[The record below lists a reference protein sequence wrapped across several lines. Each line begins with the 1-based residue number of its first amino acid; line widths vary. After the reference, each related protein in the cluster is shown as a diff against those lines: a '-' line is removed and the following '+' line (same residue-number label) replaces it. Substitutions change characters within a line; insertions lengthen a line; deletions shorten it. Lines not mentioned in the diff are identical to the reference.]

1 MSRLQGRRTVITGAA
16 SGIGEQTARLF
27 VAEGATVVLADMD
40 QARGEVIAGE
50 LGDQARFVTVDV
62 AEEGAIERAIE
73 ESQAAFGGF
82 DCIFNN
88 AGNPGS
94 IGRIEEIDMEMFDRT
109 VAIHLRGVFL
119 GIRAA
124 ARVMRP
130 QGHGSIINTASVA
143 GIQANFGGHDYS
155 AAKAAIAH
163 LTRTTANELGEDGV
177 RVNAICPGGIA
188 TSIFGRGAG
197 LDSHDAQHTV
207 AVMEAVLA
215 DVAPMRRSGMPID
228 IAECALWLASDSS
241 SFVNGQAI
249 AVDGG
254 LTTGPTYRTS
264 RARTESMVG
273 MLADIGSQNQ
283 QK

>member
-1 MSRLQGRRTVITGAA
+1 MSRLQGRHTVITGAA

-27 VAEGATVVLADMD
+27 VAEGATVVLADVD
-40 QARGEVIAGE
+40 RARGEHLADE
-50 LGDQARFVTVDV
+50 LGDQARFVPVDV
-62 AEEGAIERAIE
+62 AVEGEIERAIE
-73 ESQAAFGGF
+73 ESQSAFGGF

-94 IGRIEEIDMEMFDRT
+94 IGRIEDIDMALFDRT

-130 QGHGSIINTASVA
+130 LGRGSIVNTGSVA
-143 GIQANFGGHDYS
+143 GLRANYGGHDYS
-155 AAKAAIAH
+155 AAKAAIIH

-197 LDSHDAQHTV
+197 LDGDAAQSTV
-207 AVMEAVLA
+207 AVMEVVLA
-215 DVAPMRRSGMPID
+215 DVAPIKRAGMPLD
-228 IAECALWLASDSS
+228 IAECALWLASDAS

-254 LTTGPTYRTS
+254 LVAGPTYRTS

-273 MLADIGSQNQ
+273 LLADIPERGE
-283 QK
+283 

>member
-1 MSRLQGRRTVITGAA
+1 MSRLEGRRTVITGAA
-16 SGIGEQTARLF
+16 SGIGAATARLF
-27 VAEGATVVLADMD
+27 VAEGASVVLADLEVE
-40 QARGEVIAGE
+40 RGEKLAAE
-50 LGDQARFVTVDV
+50 LGDRTRFVAVDV
-62 AEEGAIERAIE
+62 AEEGAIERAVEASIDT
-73 ESQAAFGGF
+73 FGGL
-82 DCIFNN
+82 DAIFNN

-94 IGRIEEIDMEMFDRT
+94 LGRIEDIDMALFDRT

-143 GIQANFGGHDYS
+143 GMRANYGGHDYS

-163 LTRTTANELGEDGV
+163 LTVTAANELGEDDV

-188 TSIFGRGAG
+188 TPIFGRGAG
-197 LDSHDAQHTV
+197 LDADAAESTV
-207 AVMEAVLA
+207 GVIEAVLS
-215 DVAPMRRSGMPID
+215 DVAPMKRSGQPID
-228 IAECALWLASDSS
+228 IAEAALWLASDAS

-254 LTTGPTYRTS
+254 LVTGPTYRSS
-264 RARTESMVG
+264 RARTESLVG
-273 MLADIGSQNQ
+273 ALVEVAGRAE
-283 QK
+283 

>member
-1 MSRLQGRRTVITGAA
+1 MD
-16 SGIGEQTARLF
+16 
-27 VAEGATVVLADMD
+27 VAVEGAVEA
-40 QARGEVIAGE
+40 
-50 LGDQARFVTVDV
+50 
-62 AEEGAIERAIE
+62 AID
-73 ESQAAFGGF
+73 ESVSTFGGL
-82 DCIFNN
+82 DALFNN

-94 IGRIEEIDMEMFDRT
+94 LGRVEDIDMELFDRT

-124 ARVMRP
+124 ARIMRP

-143 GIQANFGGHDYS
+143 GLQANYGGHDYS
-155 AAKAAIAH
+155 ASKAAIIH
-163 LTRTTANELGEDGV
+163 LTHTTANELGEDGV

-197 LDSHDAQHTV
+197 LDGESAQKTV
-207 AVMEAVLA
+207 AVMEAVLG
-215 DVAPMRRSGMPID
+215 DVAPMKRSGQPVD

-254 LTTGPTYRTS
+254 LTTGPTYRNS
-264 RARTESMVG
+264 RARTEAMVG
-273 MLADIGSQNQ
+273 MLADIGNAEE
-283 QK
+283 

>member
-1 MSRLQGRRTVITGAA
+1 MSRLEGRRTVITGAA
-16 SGIGEQTARLF
+16 SGIGAGTARLF
-27 VAEGATVVLADMD
+27 VAEGASVVLADLEVD
-40 QARGEVIAGE
+40 RGERLAAE
-50 LGDQARFVTVDV
+50 LGDRARFVEVDV
-62 AEEGAIERAIE
+62 AEEGAVERAIE
-73 ESQAAFGGF
+73 ESIGTFGGL
-82 DCIFNN
+82 DVIFNN

-94 IGRIEEIDMEMFDRT
+94 IGRIEDIDMALFDRT

-143 GIQANFGGHDYS
+143 GLRANYGGHDYS

-163 LTRTTANELGEDGV
+163 LTVTAANELGEDNV

-197 LDSHDAQHTV
+197 LDADAAESTV
-207 AVMEAVLA
+207 GVIEAVLS
-215 DVAPMRRSGMPID
+215 DVAPMKRSGQPID
-228 IAECALWLASDSS
+228 IAEAALWLASDAS

-254 LTTGPTYRTS
+254 LVTGPTYRSS
-264 RARTESMVG
+264 RARTESLVG
-273 MLADIGSQNQ
+273 ALVEVAEQA
-283 QK
+283 K

>member
-1 MSRLQGRRTVITGAA
+1 MSRLEGRRTVITGAA
-16 SGIGEQTARLF
+16 SGIGATTARLF
-27 VAEGATVVLADMD
+27 VAEGASVVLADLEVE
-40 QARGEVIAGE
+40 RGEKLAAE
-50 LGDQARFVTVDV
+50 LGDRARFVAVDV
-62 AEEGAIERAIE
+62 SEEGAIERAID
-73 ESQAAFGGF
+73 ESIATFGGL
-82 DCIFNN
+82 DAIFNN

-94 IGRIEEIDMEMFDRT
+94 LGRIEDIDMALFDRT

-143 GIQANFGGHDYS
+143 GLRANYGGHDYS

-163 LTRTTANELGEDGV
+163 LTKTAANELGEDNV

-197 LDSHDAQHTV
+197 LDADAAESTV
-207 AVMEAVLA
+207 GVMEMALA
-215 DVAPMRRSGMPID
+215 DVAPMQRAGQPID
-228 IAECALWLASDSS
+228 IAEAALWLASDAS

-254 LTTGPTYRTS
+254 LVTGPTYRSS

-273 MLADIGSQNQ
+273 ALVQVAEQAKQ
-283 QK
+283 

>member
-1 MSRLQGRRTVITGAA
+1 MSRLEGRRTVITGAA
-16 SGIGEQTARLF
+16 SGIGAGTARLF
-27 VAEGATVVLADMD
+27 VAEGASVVLADLEVD
-40 QARGEVIAGE
+40 RGERLAAE
-50 LGDQARFVTVDV
+50 LGDRVRFVEVDV
-62 AEEGAIERAIE
+62 AEEGAVERAIE
-73 ESQAAFGGF
+73 ESIGTFGGL
-82 DCIFNN
+82 DVIFNN

-94 IGRIEEIDMEMFDRT
+94 IGRIEGIDMALFDRT

-143 GIQANFGGHDYS
+143 GLRANYGGHDYS

-163 LTRTTANELGEDGV
+163 LTVTAANELGEDNV

-197 LDSHDAQHTV
+197 LDADAAESTV
-207 AVMEAVLA
+207 GVIEAVLS
-215 DVAPMRRSGMPID
+215 DVAPMKRSGQPID
-228 IAECALWLASDSS
+228 IAEAALWLASDAS

-254 LTTGPTYRTS
+254 LVTGPTYRSS
-264 RARTESMVG
+264 RARTESLVG
-273 MLADIGSQNQ
+273 ALVEVAEQA
-283 QK
+283 K

>member
-1 MSRLQGRRTVITGAA
+1 MSRLHGRRTVITGAA
-16 SGIGEQTARLF
+16 SGIGEATSRLF
-27 VAEGATVVLADMD
+27 VAEGASVVLADLEVE
-40 QARGEVIAGE
+40 RGERLAAE
-50 LGDQARFVTVDV
+50 LGDQARFVAVDV

-73 ESQAAFGGF
+73 ESVSTFGGL
-82 DCIFNN
+82 DVVFNN

-94 IGRIEEIDMEMFDRT
+94 LGRVEDIDMALFDRT
-109 VAIHLRGVFL
+109 VAVHLRGVFL

-143 GIQANFGGHDYS
+143 GLRANYGGHDYS
-155 AAKAAIAH
+155 AAKAAVAH
-163 LTRTTANELGEDGV
+163 LTVTTANELGEDGI

-188 TSIFGRGAG
+188 TSIFGRAAG
-197 LDSHDAQHTV
+197 LDADAAEST
-207 AVMEAVLA
+207 ASVMELALA
-215 DVAPMRRSGMPID
+215 DVAPMKRSGQPID
-228 IAECALWLASDSS
+228 IAECALWLASEAS

-254 LTTGPTYRTS
+254 LVTGPTYRTS

-273 MLADIGSQNQ
+273 MLVDVADQARQ
-283 QK
+283 A